1 MDKEKCSIYIQWN
14 ISHKNMNS
22 SFMAT
27 WTCLKVNMLSE
38 INLRKN
44 TA

>member
-1 MDKEKCSIYIQWN
+1 MCIQWN

-27 WTCLKVNMLSE
+27 WMGLKAIMLSE

>member
-1 MDKEKCSIYIQWN
+1 
-14 ISHKNMNS
+14 MNS

-27 WTCLKVNMLSE
+27 WMGLKAIMLSE

-44 TA
+44 TAWFHLYMEYQKQTEVDV